1 MNEKTIK
8 NTYPLP
14 NIPKLIDQLC
24 RAKYFSKFDICLG
37 YNNIQ
42 IRKGDKW
49 KVVFITNRGL
59 FEPTV
64 MFFRMCNSS
73 AIFQAMMDDIL
84 GDMKKRGYCIV
95 YMDEIMIY
103 ATSLEK
109 LHKATLELFGIIE
122 KNNLFFKA
130 ENCVFAQTKVPFL
143 GMIVKHNKISMD
155 LTKVKGISDWPTPT
169 NVKELR
175 SFLSFG
181 NFYQKFITR
190 YSRVA
195 QPLYNLL

>member
-1 MNEKTIK
+1 
-8 NTYPLP
+8 
-14 NIPKLIDQLC
+14 
-24 RAKYFSKFDICLG
+24 
-37 YNNIQ
+37 
-42 IRKGDKW
+42 
-49 KVVFITNRGL
+49 
-59 FEPTV
+59 
-64 MFFRMCNSS
+64 
-73 AIFQAMMDDIL
+73 MMDDIL

-155 LTKVKGISDWPTPT
+155 LTKVKGISDWPTLT
-169 NVKELR
+169 NVKELQ

-181 NFYQKFITR
+181 NFYQKFIAR